1 MASISSARAALDA
14 QTRRGSRAQPVWRRP
29 VRHHAACARVRRDS
43 RLGTCA
49 YAPSSAPAARA
60 SGAGGGGYLAVEG
73 DARLS
78 GLVRVGGAK
87 NAVLALLAG
96 TLACAEPVT
105 LTNVPDLKDVHSMIA
120 VLESVGAKVT
130 RPNESPSDDGPTG
143 AVGGTLRVDCS
154 RITTSA
160 FTIDTVSKL
169 RASFFAAGPML
180 ARTGRVEMPLPG
192 GCAIG
197 ARPVDL
203 HLRGFEAL
211 GARVRVTEE
220 GTVIATTRGVDDD
233 RAENDDAFDWTSD
246 AEKPAPLR
254 GAADGVSLRFPS
266 VGATH
271 SLMTAAAL
279 AEGTTVFR
287 GAAAEP
293 EVADLAAM
301 LNAAGADIRGA
312 GTDTITVRGVGERA
326 SGGAPSRGAAVAAR
340 ARGGPGVFSHD
351 FGDVAALGGCTHRVI
366 PDRIEAGT
374 FLVAAAVT
382 RSRIEVEPVILA
394 HVRSTL
400 DVLERF
406 GCAFETKPATRGATT
421 IDPID
426 PSTGVVEEDRAR
438 EDAASR
444 SEFSRGRGEDDD
456 DDDARE
462 VRLRVIPPASR
473 ADARPVTFATAPFP
487 GVPTDMQPQ
496 LCVLAS
502 AASGVSSARETVFES
517 RVSHLAQLRAMGV
530 DATEEGDAIAI
541 RGGGGGDDDA
551 RSASDG
557 VGGAKESGVRRD
569 DGSFGVDVFGS
580 DLRATAALVLAG
592 LCAKGTTRVFGLEHL
607 DRGYERLDE
616 KLRAL
621 GADVARRDAER

>member
-1 MASISSARAALDA
+1 M
-14 QTRRGSRAQPVWRRP
+14 
-29 VRHHAACARVRRDS
+29 
-43 RLGTCA
+43 
-49 YAPSSAPAARA
+49 
-60 SGAGGGGYLAVEG
+60 EG

-105 LTNVPDLKDVHSMIA
+105 LTNVPDLKDVRSMIA

-130 RPNESPSDDGPTG
+130 RPNESPDDTSAFGSDD
-143 AVGGTLRVDCS
+143 GTLRVDCS

-160 FTIDTVSKL
+160 FAIDTVSKL

-279 AEGTTVFR
+279 AEGTTVVR

-312 GTDTITVRGVGERA
+312 GTDTITVRGVGVR
-326 SGGAPSRGAAVAAR
+326 APSKKRLGAAVGAR
-340 ARGGPGVFSHD
+340 CGPSD
-351 FGDVAALGGCTHRVI
+351 AAALGGCAHAVI

-382 RSRIEVEPVILA
+382 RSRIELEPVILA
-394 HVRSTL
+394 HVRSTVE
-400 DVLERF
+400 VLERF
-406 GCAFETKPATRGATT
+406 GCAFETKPCAARRAKLR
-421 IDPID
+421 DVSDAAD
-426 PSTGVVEEDRAR
+426 PSTDSVVA
-438 EDAASR
+438 
-444 SEFSRGRGEDDD
+444 DDD
-456 DDDARE
+456 ESAVFEALAHSQTDASHRTCDDSNPYDSNLE

-473 ADARPVTFATAPFP
+473 ADARPFAFATAPFP

-502 AASGVSSARETVFES
+502 AACGVSTARETVFES

-530 DATEEGDAIAI
+530 DAVLSAEGDAVAI
-541 RGGGGGDDDA
+541 RGAQRRDA
-551 RSASDG
+551 RAPK
-557 VGGAKESGVRRD
+557 ASGVPRD

-621 GADVARRDAER
+621 GADVARRDAL

>member
-1 MASISSARAALDA
+1 MASMPSARAAPDA
-14 QTRRGSRAQPVWRRP
+14 LARRGARAQPAWRRP
-29 VRHHAACARVRRDS
+29 VRHHAACARVRRDA

-49 YAPSSAPAARA
+49 YASSSAPTARA
-60 SGAGGGGYLAVEG
+60 SGAGGGGHLAVGG

-105 LTNVPDLKDVHSMIA
+105 LTNVPDLRDVRSMIA

-130 RPNESPSDDGPTG
+130 RLNESTGDARTVSDVDGL
-143 AVGGTLRVDCS
+143 GTLRVDCS
-154 RITTSA
+154 RITSSA

-180 ARTGRVEMPLPG
+180 ARTGWVEMPLPG

-211 GARVRVTEE
+211 GARVRITEK
-220 GTVIATTRGVDDD
+220 GTVIATTSAGSIGDDD
-233 RAENDDAFDWTSD
+233 DESFRSERGSRRAR
-246 AEKPAPLR
+246 PLR
-254 GAADGVSLRFPS
+254 GARGGLELRFPS

-279 AEGTTVFR
+279 AEGTTVIR

-293 EVADLAAM
+293 EVADLARM

-312 GTDTITVRGVGERA
+312 GTDTITVRGVGD
-326 SGGAPSRGAAVAAR
+326 GANAGSPRRGDAGAR
-340 ARGGPGVFSHD
+340 
-351 FGDVAALGGCTHRVI
+351 VAALGGCAHRAI

-374 FLVAAAVT
+374 FMVAAAVT
-382 RSRIEVEPVILA
+382 RSQIDLEPVILA
-394 HVRSTL
+394 HVRSTM

-406 GCAFETKPATRGATT
+406 GCAFETRELSQTKNTTRRLDDEGRFLN
-421 IDPID
+421 
-426 PSTGVVEEDRAR
+426 DRHT
-438 EDAASR
+438 SLN
-444 SEFSRGRGEDDD
+444 
-456 DDDARE
+456 E
-462 VRLRVIPPASR
+462 VCLRVIPPTNR
-473 ADARPVTFATAPFP
+473 RDARPFAFATAPFP

-502 AASGVSSARETVFES
+502 AASGASTARETVFES
-517 RVSHLAQLRAMGV
+517 RVAHLEQLRAMGV
-530 DATEEGDAIAI
+530 DAGEEGDAIVI
-541 RGGGGGDDDA
+541 RG
-551 RSASDG
+551 AS
-557 VGGAKESGVRRD
+557 VESLTLND
-569 DGSFGVDVFGS
+569 VDVFGS

-621 GADVARRDAER
+621 GADVDRRY

>member
-1 MASISSARAALDA
+1 M
-14 QTRRGSRAQPVWRRP
+14 
-29 VRHHAACARVRRDS
+29 
-43 RLGTCA
+43 
-49 YAPSSAPAARA
+49 
-60 SGAGGGGYLAVEG
+60 EG

-279 AEGTTVFR
+279 AEGTTVVR

-312 GTDTITVRGVGERA
+312 GTDTITVRGVGVR
-326 SGGAPSRGAAVAAR
+326 APSKKRLGAAVGAR
-340 ARGGPGVFSHD
+340 CGPSD
-351 FGDVAALGGCTHRVI
+351 AAALGGCAHAVI

-382 RSRIEVEPVILA
+382 RSRIELEPVILA
-394 HVRSTL
+394 HVRSTVE
-400 DVLERF
+400 VLERF
-406 GCAFETKPATRGATT
+406 GCAFETKPCAARRAKLR
-421 IDPID
+421 DVSDAAD
-426 PSTGVVEEDRAR
+426 PSTDSVVA
-438 EDAASR
+438 
-444 SEFSRGRGEDDD
+444 DDD
-456 DDDARE
+456 ESAVFEALAHSQTDASHRTCDDSNPYDSNLE

-473 ADARPVTFATAPFP
+473 ADARPFAFATAPFP

-502 AASGVSSARETVFES
+502 AACGVSTARETVFES

-530 DATEEGDAIAI
+530 DAVLSAEGDAVAI
-541 RGGGGGDDDA
+541 RGAQRRDA
-551 RSASDG
+551 RAPK
-557 VGGAKESGVRRD
+557 ASGVPRD

-621 GADVARRDAER
+621 GADVARRDAL

>member
-279 AEGTTVFR
+279 AEGTTVVR

-312 GTDTITVRGVGERA
+312 GTDTITVRGVGVR
-326 SGGAPSRGAAVAAR
+326 APSKKRLGAAVGAR
-340 ARGGPGVFSHD
+340 CGPSD
-351 FGDVAALGGCTHRVI
+351 AAALGGCAHAVI

-382 RSRIEVEPVILA
+382 RSRIELEPVILA
-394 HVRSTL
+394 HVRSTVE
-400 DVLERF
+400 VLERF
-406 GCAFETKPATRGATT
+406 GCAFETKPCAARRAKLR
-421 IDPID
+421 DVSDAAD
-426 PSTGVVEEDRAR
+426 PSTDSVVA
-438 EDAASR
+438 
-444 SEFSRGRGEDDD
+444 DDD
-456 DDDARE
+456 ESAVFEALAHSQTDASHRTCDDSNPYDSNLE

-473 ADARPVTFATAPFP
+473 ADARPFAFATAPFP

-502 AASGVSSARETVFES
+502 AACGVSTARETVFES

-530 DATEEGDAIAI
+530 DAVLSAEGDAVAI
-541 RGGGGGDDDA
+541 RGAQRRDA
-551 RSASDG
+551 RAPK
-557 VGGAKESGVRRD
+557 ASGVPRD

-621 GADVARRDAER
+621 GADVARRDAL

>member
-1 MASISSARAALDA
+1 M
-14 QTRRGSRAQPVWRRP
+14 
-29 VRHHAACARVRRDS
+29 
-43 RLGTCA
+43 
-49 YAPSSAPAARA
+49 
-60 SGAGGGGYLAVEG
+60 EG

-312 GTDTITVRGVGERA
+312 GTDTITVRGVGVR
-326 SGGAPSRGAAVAAR
+326 APSKKRLGAAVGAR
-340 ARGGPGVFSHD
+340 CGPSD
-351 FGDVAALGGCTHRVI
+351 AAALGGCAHAVI

-382 RSRIEVEPVILA
+382 RSRIELEPVILA
-394 HVRSTL
+394 HVRSTVE
-400 DVLERF
+400 VLERF
-406 GCAFETKPATRGATT
+406 GCAFETKPCAARRAKLR
-421 IDPID
+421 DVSDAAD
-426 PSTGVVEEDRAR
+426 PSTDSVVA
-438 EDAASR
+438 
-444 SEFSRGRGEDDD
+444 DDD
-456 DDDARE
+456 ESAVFEALAHSQTDASHRTCDDSNPYDSNLE

-473 ADARPVTFATAPFP
+473 ADARPFAFATAPFP

-502 AASGVSSARETVFES
+502 AACGVSTARETVFES

-530 DATEEGDAIAI
+530 DAVLSAEGDAVAI
-541 RGGGGGDDDA
+541 RGAQRRDA
-551 RSASDG
+551 RAPK
-557 VGGAKESGVRRD
+557 ASGVPRD

-621 GADVARRDAER
+621 GADVARRDAL

>member
-1 MASISSARAALDA
+1 MASMASARAAPDA
-14 QTRRGSRAQPVWRRP
+14 LARRGPRAQPAWRRP
-29 VRHHAACARVRRDS
+29 VRHNAVCARVRRDA

-49 YAPSSAPAARA
+49 YATSSAPAARA

-96 TLACAEPVT
+96 TLACSEPVT
-105 LTNVPDLKDVHSMIA
+105 LTNVPDLRDVRSMIA

-130 RPNESPSDDGPTG
+130 RPNDSPDDRAGG
-143 AVGGTLRVDCS
+143 VDGTLRVDCS

-180 ARTGRVEMPLPG
+180 GRTGRVEMPLPG

-220 GTVIATTRGVDDD
+220 GTVIATTAAGDDD
-233 RAENDDAFDWTSD
+233 DADGACRST
-246 AEKPAPLR
+246 APLR
-254 GAADGVSLRFPS
+254 GKADLSLRFPS

-279 AEGTTVFR
+279 AEGTTVIR

-312 GTDTITVRGVGERA
+312 GTDTITVQGVGDA
-326 SGGAPSRGAAVAAR
+326 KAAAR
-340 ARGGPGVFSHD
+340 MAEIGEKKKKKKGVL
-351 FGDVAALGGCTHRVI
+351 DVASVASLGGCAHRAI

-382 RSRIEVEPVILA
+382 RSSIDVEPVILD
-394 HVRSTL
+394 HVRSTM
-400 DVLERF
+400 DVLEAF
-406 GCAFETKPATRGATT
+406 GCAFETSAVKKTETEHEHET
-421 IDPID
+421 
-426 PSTGVVEEDRAR
+426 S
-438 EDAASR
+438 
-444 SEFSRGRGEDDD
+444 
-456 DDDARE
+456 RE
-462 VRLRVIPPASR
+462 VRLRVFPPASR
-473 ADARPVTFATAPFP
+473 EEARPVTFATAPFP

-502 AASGVSSARETVFES
+502 AASGVSLCRETVFES
-517 RVSHLAQLRAMGV
+517 RVAHVEQLRAMGV
-530 DATEEGDAIAI
+530 DAVAEGETVMV
-541 RGGGGGDDDA
+541 RGGEYSNSKNET
-551 RSASDG
+551 R
-557 VGGAKESGVRRD
+557 
-569 DGSFGVDVFGS
+569 DVFGS

-621 GADVARRDAER
+621 GADVARREELL

>member
-1 MASISSARAALDA
+1 MASMPSARAAPDA
-14 QTRRGSRAQPVWRRP
+14 LARRGARAQPAWRRP
-29 VRHHAACARVRRDS
+29 VRHHAACARVRRDA

-49 YAPSSAPAARA
+49 YASSSAPTARA
-60 SGAGGGGYLAVEG
+60 SGAGGGGHLAVGG

-105 LTNVPDLKDVHSMIA
+105 LTNVPDLRDVRSMIA

-130 RPNESPSDDGPTG
+130 RLNESTGDARTVSDVDGL
-143 AVGGTLRVDCS
+143 GTLRVDCS
-154 RITTSA
+154 RITSSA

-180 ARTGRVEMPLPG
+180 ARTGWVEMPLPG

-211 GARVRVTEE
+211 GARVRITEK
-220 GTVIATTRGVDDD
+220 GTVIATTSGGSIGDDD
-233 RAENDDAFDWTSD
+233 DDSSFPVSLSERGSSRAR
-246 AEKPAPLR
+246 PLR
-254 GAADGVSLRFPS
+254 GARGGLELRFPS

-279 AEGTTVFR
+279 AEGTTVIR

-293 EVADLAAM
+293 EVADLARM

-312 GTDTITVRGVGERA
+312 GTDTITVRGVGD
-326 SGGAPSRGAAVAAR
+326 GANAGSPRRGDAGAR
-340 ARGGPGVFSHD
+340 
-351 FGDVAALGGCTHRVI
+351 VAALGGCAHRAI

-374 FLVAAAVT
+374 FMVAAAVT
-382 RSRIEVEPVILA
+382 RSQIDLEPVILA
-394 HVRSTL
+394 HVRSTM

-406 GCAFETKPATRGATT
+406 GCAFETRELETKNTTRFLN
-421 IDPID
+421 DD
-426 PSTGVVEEDRAR
+426 E
-438 EDAASR
+438 
-444 SEFSRGRGEDDD
+444 GRFLN
-456 DDDARE
+456 E
-462 VRLRVIPPASR
+462 VCLRVIPPTNR
-473 ADARPVTFATAPFP
+473 RDARPFAFATAPFP

-502 AASGVSSARETVFES
+502 AASGASTARETVFES
-517 RVSHLAQLRAMGV
+517 RVAHLEQLRAMGV
-530 DATEEGDAIAI
+530 DAGEEGDAIVI
-541 RGGGGGDDDA
+541 RG
-551 RSASDG
+551 AS
-557 VGGAKESGVRRD
+557 VESLTLND
-569 DGSFGVDVFGS
+569 VDVFGS

-621 GADVARRDAER
+621 GADVDRRY

>member
-1 MASISSARAALDA
+1 MASMPSARAAPDA
-14 QTRRGSRAQPVWRRP
+14 LARRGARAQPAWRRP
-29 VRHHAACARVRRDS
+29 VRHHAACARVRRDA

-49 YAPSSAPAARA
+49 YASSSAPTARA
-60 SGAGGGGYLAVEG
+60 SGAGGGGHLAVGG

-105 LTNVPDLKDVHSMIA
+105 LTNVPDLRDVRSMIA

-130 RPNESPSDDGPTG
+130 RLNESTGDAPTVSDVDGL
-143 AVGGTLRVDCS
+143 GTLRVDCS
-154 RITTSA
+154 RITSSA

-180 ARTGRVEMPLPG
+180 ARTGWVEMPLPG

-211 GARVRVTEE
+211 GARVRITEK
-220 GTVIATTRGVDDD
+220 GTVIATTSAGSIGDDD
-233 RAENDDAFDWTSD
+233 DESFRSERGSRRAR
-246 AEKPAPLR
+246 PLR
-254 GAADGVSLRFPS
+254 GARGGLELRFPS

-279 AEGTTVFR
+279 AEGTTVIR

-293 EVADLAAM
+293 EVADLARM

-312 GTDTITVRGVGERA
+312 GTDTITVRGVGD
-326 SGGAPSRGAAVAAR
+326 GANAGSPRRGDAGAR
-340 ARGGPGVFSHD
+340 
-351 FGDVAALGGCTHRVI
+351 VAALGGCAHRAI

-374 FLVAAAVT
+374 FMVAAAVT
-382 RSRIEVEPVILA
+382 RSQIDLEPVILA
-394 HVRSTL
+394 HVRSTM

-406 GCAFETKPATRGATT
+406 GCAFETRELSQTKNTTRRLDDEGRFLN
-421 IDPID
+421 
-426 PSTGVVEEDRAR
+426 DRHT
-438 EDAASR
+438 SLN
-444 SEFSRGRGEDDD
+444 
-456 DDDARE
+456 E
-462 VRLRVIPPASR
+462 VCLRVIPPTNR
-473 ADARPVTFATAPFP
+473 RDARPFAFATAPFP

-502 AASGVSSARETVFES
+502 AASGASTARETVFES
-517 RVSHLAQLRAMGV
+517 RVAHLEQLRAMGV
-530 DATEEGDAIAI
+530 DAGEEGDAIVI
-541 RGGGGGDDDA
+541 RG
-551 RSASDG
+551 AS
-557 VGGAKESGVRRD
+557 VESLTLND
-569 DGSFGVDVFGS
+569 VDVFGS

-621 GADVARRDAER
+621 GADVDRRY

>member
-1 MASISSARAALDA
+1 MASMASARAAPDA
-14 QTRRGSRAQPVWRRP
+14 LARRGPRAQPAWRRP
-29 VRHHAACARVRRDS
+29 VRHNAVCARVRRDA

-49 YAPSSAPAARA
+49 YATSSAPAARA

-96 TLACAEPVT
+96 TLACSEPVT
-105 LTNVPDLKDVHSMIA
+105 LTNVPDLRDVRSMIA

-130 RPNESPSDDGPTG
+130 QPDDSPDDRAGG
-143 AVGGTLRVDCS
+143 VDGTLRVDCS

-220 GTVIATTRGVDDD
+220 GTVIATTAAGDDD
-233 RAENDDAFDWTSD
+233 DADGACRST
-246 AEKPAPLR
+246 APLR
-254 GAADGVSLRFPS
+254 GKADLSLRFPS

-279 AEGTTVFR
+279 AEGTTVIR

-312 GTDTITVRGVGERA
+312 GTDTITVRGVGDA
-326 SGGAPSRGAAVAAR
+326 KAAAR
-340 ARGGPGVFSHD
+340 MAEIREKKKEKGVL
-351 FGDVAALGGCTHRVI
+351 DVASVVASLGGCAHRAI

-382 RSRIEVEPVILA
+382 RSSIDVEPVILD
-394 HVRSTL
+394 HVRSTM
-400 DVLERF
+400 DVLEAF
-406 GCAFETKPATRGATT
+406 GCAFETSAVKKTETEHEHET
-421 IDPID
+421 
-426 PSTGVVEEDRAR
+426 S
-438 EDAASR
+438 
-444 SEFSRGRGEDDD
+444 
-456 DDDARE
+456 RE
-462 VRLRVIPPASR
+462 VRLRVFPPASR
-473 ADARPVTFATAPFP
+473 EEARPVTFATAPFP

-502 AASGVSSARETVFES
+502 AARGVSLCRETVFES
-517 RVSHLAQLRAMGV
+517 RVAHVEQLRAMGV
-530 DATEEGDAIAI
+530 DAVAEGETVMV
-541 RGGGGGDDDA
+541 RGGEYSNSKNET
-551 RSASDG
+551 R
-557 VGGAKESGVRRD
+557 
-569 DGSFGVDVFGS
+569 DVFGS

-621 GADVARRDAER
+621 GADVARREELV

>member
-1 MASISSARAALDA
+1 M
-14 QTRRGSRAQPVWRRP
+14 
-29 VRHHAACARVRRDS
+29 
-43 RLGTCA
+43 
-49 YAPSSAPAARA
+49 
-60 SGAGGGGYLAVEG
+60 EG

-105 LTNVPDLKDVHSMIA
+105 LTNVPDLRDVRSMIA

-130 RPNESPSDDGPTG
+130 RPNESTGDAPTVSDVDGL
-143 AVGGTLRVDCS
+143 GTLRVDCS
-154 RITTSA
+154 RITSSA

-180 ARTGRVEMPLPG
+180 ARTGWVEMPLPG

-211 GARVRVTEE
+211 GASVRVTEE

-312 GTDTITVRGVGERA
+312 GTDTITVRGVGVR
-326 SGGAPSRGAAVAAR
+326 APSKKRLGAAVGAR
-340 ARGGPGVFSHD
+340 CGPSD
-351 FGDVAALGGCTHRVI
+351 AAALGGCAHAVI

-382 RSRIEVEPVILA
+382 RSRIELEPVILA
-394 HVRSTL
+394 HVRSTVE
-400 DVLERF
+400 VLERF
-406 GCAFETKPATRGATT
+406 GCAFETKPCAARRAKLR
-421 IDPID
+421 DVSDAAD
-426 PSTGVVEEDRAR
+426 PSTDSVVA
-438 EDAASR
+438 
-444 SEFSRGRGEDDD
+444 DDD
-456 DDDARE
+456 ESAVFEALAHSQTDASHRTCDDSNPYDSNLE

-473 ADARPVTFATAPFP
+473 ADARPFAFATAPFP

-502 AASGVSSARETVFES
+502 AACGVSTARETVFES

-530 DATEEGDAIAI
+530 DAVLSAEGDAVAI
-541 RGGGGGDDDA
+541 RGAQRRDA
-551 RSASDG
+551 RAPK
-557 VGGAKESGVRRD
+557 ASGVPRD

-621 GADVARRDAER
+621 GADVARRDAL

>member
-1 MASISSARAALDA
+1 M
-14 QTRRGSRAQPVWRRP
+14 
-29 VRHHAACARVRRDS
+29 
-43 RLGTCA
+43 
-49 YAPSSAPAARA
+49 
-60 SGAGGGGYLAVEG
+60 EG

-211 GARVRVTEE
+211 GASVRVTEE

-279 AEGTTVFR
+279 AEGTTVVR

-293 EVADLAAM
+293 EEADLAAM

-312 GTDTITVRGVGERA
+312 GTDTITVRGVGVR
-326 SGGAPSRGAAVAAR
+326 APSKKRLGAAVGAR
-340 ARGGPGVFSHD
+340 CGPSD
-351 FGDVAALGGCTHRVI
+351 AAALGGCAHAVI

-382 RSRIEVEPVILA
+382 RSRIELEPVILA
-394 HVRSTL
+394 HVRSTVE
-400 DVLERF
+400 VLERF
-406 GCAFETKPATRGATT
+406 GCAFETKPCAARRAKLR
-421 IDPID
+421 DVSDAAD
-426 PSTGVVEEDRAR
+426 PSTDSVVA
-438 EDAASR
+438 
-444 SEFSRGRGEDDD
+444 DDD
-456 DDDARE
+456 ESAVFEALAHSQTDASHRTCDDSNPYDSNLE

-473 ADARPVTFATAPFP
+473 ADARPFAFATAPFP

-502 AASGVSSARETVFES
+502 AACGVSTARETVFES

-530 DATEEGDAIAI
+530 DAVLSAEGDAVAI
-541 RGGGGGDDDA
+541 RGAQRRDA
-551 RSASDG
+551 RAPK
-557 VGGAKESGVRRD
+557 ASGVPRD

-592 LCAKGTTRVFGLEHL
+592 LCVKGTTRVFGLEHL

-621 GADVARRDAER
+621 GADVARRDAL

>member
-279 AEGTTVFR
+279 AEGTTVVR

-312 GTDTITVRGVGERA
+312 GTDTITVRGVGVR
-326 SGGAPSRGAAVAAR
+326 APSKKRLGAAVGAR
-340 ARGGPGVFSHD
+340 CGPSD
-351 FGDVAALGGCTHRVI
+351 AAALGGCAHAVI

-382 RSRIEVEPVILA
+382 RSRIELEPVILA
-394 HVRSTL
+394 HVRSTVE
-400 DVLERF
+400 VLERF
-406 GCAFETKPATRGATT
+406 GCAFETKPCAARRAKLR
-421 IDPID
+421 DVSDAAD
-426 PSTGVVEEDRAR
+426 PSTDSVVA
-438 EDAASR
+438 
-444 SEFSRGRGEDDD
+444 DDD
-456 DDDARE
+456 ESAVFEALAHSQTDASHRTCDDSNPYDSNLE

-473 ADARPVTFATAPFP
+473 ADARPFAFATAPFP

-502 AASGVSSARETVFES
+502 AACGVSTARETVFES

-530 DATEEGDAIAI
+530 DAVLSAEGDAVAI
-541 RGGGGGDDDA
+541 RGAQRRDA
-551 RSASDG
+551 RAPK
-557 VGGAKESGVRRD
+557 ASGVPRD

-592 LCAKGTTRVFGLEHL
+592 LCVKGTTRVFGLEHL

-621 GADVARRDAER
+621 GADVARRDAL

>member
-1 MASISSARAALDA
+1 M
-14 QTRRGSRAQPVWRRP
+14 
-29 VRHHAACARVRRDS
+29 
-43 RLGTCA
+43 
-49 YAPSSAPAARA
+49 
-60 SGAGGGGYLAVEG
+60 EG

-279 AEGTTVFR
+279 AEGTTVVR

-312 GTDTITVRGVGERA
+312 GTDTITVRGVGVR
-326 SGGAPSRGAAVAAR
+326 APSKKRLGAAVGAR
-340 ARGGPGVFSHD
+340 CGPSD
-351 FGDVAALGGCTHRVI
+351 AAALGGCAHAVI

-382 RSRIEVEPVILA
+382 RSRIELEPVILA
-394 HVRSTL
+394 HVRSTVE
-400 DVLERF
+400 VLERF
-406 GCAFETKPATRGATT
+406 GCAFETKPCAARRAKLR
-421 IDPID
+421 DVSDAAD
-426 PSTGVVEEDRAR
+426 PSTDSVVA
-438 EDAASR
+438 
-444 SEFSRGRGEDDD
+444 DDD
-456 DDDARE
+456 ESAVFEALAHSQTDASHRTCDDSNPYDSNLE

-473 ADARPVTFATAPFP
+473 ADARPFAFATAPFP

-502 AASGVSSARETVFES
+502 AACGVSTARETVFES

-530 DATEEGDAIAI
+530 DAVLSAEGDAVAI
-541 RGGGGGDDDA
+541 RGAQRRDA
-551 RSASDG
+551 RAPK
-557 VGGAKESGVRRD
+557 ASGVPRD

-592 LCAKGTTRVFGLEHL
+592 LCVKGTTRVFGLEHL

-621 GADVARRDAER
+621 GADVARRDAL

>member
-1 MASISSARAALDA
+1 M
-14 QTRRGSRAQPVWRRP
+14 
-29 VRHHAACARVRRDS
+29 
-43 RLGTCA
+43 
-49 YAPSSAPAARA
+49 
-60 SGAGGGGYLAVEG
+60 EG

-211 GARVRVTEE
+211 GASVRVTEE

-279 AEGTTVFR
+279 AEGTTVVR

-312 GTDTITVRGVGERA
+312 GTDTITVRGVGVR
-326 SGGAPSRGAAVAAR
+326 APSKKRLGAAVGAR
-340 ARGGPGVFSHD
+340 CGPSD
-351 FGDVAALGGCTHRVI
+351 AAALGGCAHAVI

-382 RSRIEVEPVILA
+382 RSRIELEPVILA
-394 HVRSTL
+394 HVRSTVE
-400 DVLERF
+400 VLERF
-406 GCAFETKPATRGATT
+406 GCAFETKPCAARRAKLR
-421 IDPID
+421 DVSDAAD
-426 PSTGVVEEDRAR
+426 PSTDSVVA
-438 EDAASR
+438 
-444 SEFSRGRGEDDD
+444 DDD
-456 DDDARE
+456 ESAVFEALAHSQTDASHRTCDDSNPYDSNLE

-473 ADARPVTFATAPFP
+473 ADARPFAFATAPFP

-502 AASGVSSARETVFES
+502 AACGVSTARETVFES

-530 DATEEGDAIAI
+530 DAVLSAEGDAVAI
-541 RGGGGGDDDA
+541 RGAQRRDA
-551 RSASDG
+551 RAPK
-557 VGGAKESGVRRD
+557 ASGVPRD

-621 GADVARRDAER
+621 GADVARRDAL

>member
-1 MASISSARAALDA
+1 MASMASARAAPDA
-14 QTRRGSRAQPVWRRP
+14 LARRGPRAQPAWRRP
-29 VRHHAACARVRRDS
+29 VRHHAVCARVRRDA

-49 YAPSSAPAARA
+49 YASSSAPAARA

-96 TLACAEPVT
+96 TLACSEPVT
-105 LTNVPDLKDVHSMIA
+105 LTNVPDLRDVRSMIA

-130 RPNESPSDDGPTG
+130 RPNDSPDDRAGG
-143 AVGGTLRVDCS
+143 VHGTLRVDCS

-220 GTVIATTRGVDDD
+220 GTVIATTAAGDDD
-233 RAENDDAFDWTSD
+233 DADGACRST
-246 AEKPAPLR
+246 APLR
-254 GAADGVSLRFPS
+254 GRADMSLRFPS

-279 AEGTTVFR
+279 AEGTTVIR

-312 GTDTITVRGVGERA
+312 GTDTITVRGVGDA
-326 SGGAPSRGAAVAAR
+326 KAAAR
-340 ARGGPGVFSHD
+340 MANDSKKKGVL
-351 FGDVAALGGCTHRVI
+351 DVASVASLGGCAHRAI

-382 RSRIEVEPVILA
+382 RSSIELEPVILN
-394 HVRSTL
+394 HVRSTM
-400 DVLERF
+400 DVLEAF
-406 GCAFETKPATRGATT
+406 GCAFETSAVSEK
-421 IDPID
+421 
-426 PSTGVVEEDRAR
+426 
-438 EDAASR
+438 SR
-444 SEFSRGRGEDDD
+444 PENENETS
-456 DDDARE
+456 RE
-462 VRLRVIPPASR
+462 VRLRVIPPTSR
-473 ADARPVTFATAPFP
+473 TDARPVTFATAPFP

-502 AASGVSSARETVFES
+502 AASGVSFCRETVFES
-517 RVSHLAQLRAMGV
+517 RVAHVEQLRLMGV
-530 DATEEGDAIAI
+530 DAVAEGET
-541 RGGGGGDDDA
+541 
-551 RSASDG
+551 
-557 VGGAKESGVRRD
+557 VTVFGGATTGESEVSDEQNAYAYETR
-569 DGSFGVDVFGS
+569 DVFGS

-621 GADVARRDAER
+621 GADVARREE

>member
-1 MASISSARAALDA
+1 MASMPSARAAPDA
-14 QTRRGSRAQPVWRRP
+14 LARRGARAQPAWRRP
-29 VRHHAACARVRRDS
+29 VRHHAACARVRRDA

-49 YAPSSAPAARA
+49 YASSSAPTARA
-60 SGAGGGGYLAVEG
+60 SGAGGGGHLAVGG

-105 LTNVPDLKDVHSMIA
+105 LTNVPDLRDVRSMIA

-130 RPNESPSDDGPTG
+130 RLNESTGDAPTVSDVDGL
-143 AVGGTLRVDCS
+143 GTLRVDCS
-154 RITTSA
+154 RITSSA

-180 ARTGRVEMPLPG
+180 ARTGWVEMPLPG

-211 GARVRVTEE
+211 GARVRITEK
-220 GTVIATTRGVDDD
+220 GTVIATTSGGSIGDDD
-233 RAENDDAFDWTSD
+233 DDDDSSFPESLSKRGSSRAR
-246 AEKPAPLR
+246 PLR
-254 GAADGVSLRFPS
+254 GARGGLELRFPS

-279 AEGTTVFR
+279 AEGTTVIR

-293 EVADLAAM
+293 EVADLARM

-312 GTDTITVRGVGERA
+312 GTDTITVRGVGD
-326 SGGAPSRGAAVAAR
+326 GANAGSPRRGDAGAR
-340 ARGGPGVFSHD
+340 
-351 FGDVAALGGCTHRVI
+351 VAALGGCAHRAI

-374 FLVAAAVT
+374 FMVAAAVT
-382 RSRIEVEPVILA
+382 RSQIDLEPVILA
-394 HVRSTL
+394 HVRSTM

-406 GCAFETKPATRGATT
+406 GCAFETRELETKNTT
-421 IDPID
+421 
-426 PSTGVVEEDRAR
+426 R
-438 EDAASR
+438 EDD
-444 SEFSRGRGEDDD
+444 EGRFLN
-456 DDDARE
+456 E
-462 VRLRVIPPASR
+462 VCLRVIPPKNR
-473 ADARPVTFATAPFP
+473 RDARPFAFATAPFP

-502 AASGVSSARETVFES
+502 AASGASTARETVFES
-517 RVSHLAQLRAMGV
+517 RVAHLEQLRAMGV
-530 DATEEGDAIAI
+530 DAGEEGDAIVI
-541 RGGGGGDDDA
+541 RG
-551 RSASDG
+551 AS
-557 VGGAKESGVRRD
+557 VESLTLND
-569 DGSFGVDVFGS
+569 VDVFGS

-621 GADVARRDAER
+621 GADVERREKM

>member
-1 MASISSARAALDA
+1 MASMSSARTAPDALI
-14 QTRRGSRAQPVWRRP
+14 RRGSRAQPAWRRP
-29 VRHHAACARVRRDS
+29 ARHHAACARVRRDA

-49 YAPSSAPAARA
+49 QASSSAPAARA

-105 LTNVPDLKDVHSMIA
+105 LTNVPDLKDVRSMIA

-130 RPNESPSDDGPTG
+130 RPNESPDDTSAFGSDD
-143 AVGGTLRVDCS
+143 GTLRVDCS

-160 FTIDTVSKL
+160 FAIDTVSKL

-211 GARVRVTEE
+211 GASVRVTEE
-220 GTVIATTRGVDDD
+220 GTVIAATRDD
-233 RAENDDAFDWTSD
+233 RADDDDAFEGIPD
-246 AEKPAPLR
+246 ATKPAPLR
-254 GAADGVSLRFPS
+254 GAADGVELRFPS

-382 RSRIEVEPVILA
+382 RSRVEVEPVILA

>member
-1 MASISSARAALDA
+1 MASMASARAAPDA
-14 QTRRGSRAQPVWRRP
+14 LARRGARAQPAWRRP
-29 VRHHAACARVRRDS
+29 VRHHAACARVRRDA

-49 YAPSSAPAARA
+49 YASSSAPTARA
-60 SGAGGGGYLAVEG
+60 SGAGGGGHLAVGG

-78 GLVRVGGAK
+78 GLVRIGGAK

-105 LTNVPDLKDVHSMIA
+105 LTNVPDLRDVRSMIA

-130 RPNESPSDDGPTG
+130 RPNESPDDTSAFGSDD
-143 AVGGTLRVDCS
+143 GTLRVDCS

-160 FTIDTVSKL
+160 FAIDTVSKL

-211 GARVRVTEE
+211 GARVRVTER
-220 GTVIATTRGVDDD
+220 GTVIATTSGGSIGDDD
-233 RAENDDAFDWTSD
+233 DDSSFPGSLSERGSSRAR
-246 AEKPAPLR
+246 PLR
-254 GAADGVSLRFPS
+254 GARGGLELHFPS

-279 AEGTTVFR
+279 AEGTTVIR

-312 GTDTITVRGVGERA
+312 GTDTITVRGVGDGA
-326 SGGAPSRGAAVAAR
+326 SAGSRRRGDAGAR
-340 ARGGPGVFSHD
+340 
-351 FGDVAALGGCTHRVI
+351 VAALGGCAHRAI

-382 RSRIEVEPVILA
+382 RSQIELEPVILA
-394 HVRSTL
+394 HVRSTM

-406 GCAFETKPATRGATT
+406 GCAFETHPTSEKTNDETRLNET
-421 IDPID
+421 
-426 PSTGVVEEDRAR
+426 
-438 EDAASR
+438 
-444 SEFSRGRGEDDD
+444 
-456 DDDARE
+456 
-462 VRLRVIPPASR
+462 RLRVIPPTNR
-473 ADARPVTFATAPFP
+473 RDARPFTFATAPFP

-502 AASGVSSARETVFES
+502 AASGASTARETVFES
-517 RVSHLAQLRAMGV
+517 RVAHLEQLRAMGV
-530 DATEEGDAIAI
+530 DAGEEGDAIVI
-541 RGGGGGDDDA
+541 RG
-551 RSASDG
+551 ASS
-557 VGGAKESGVRRD
+557 VTSTSTSEKN
-569 DGSFGVDVFGS
+569 VDVYGS

-592 LCAKGTTRVFGLEHL
+592 LCAKGTTRVFGIEHL

-621 GADVARRDAER
+621 GANVDRREKLCE

>member
-1 MASISSARAALDA
+1 M
-14 QTRRGSRAQPVWRRP
+14 
-29 VRHHAACARVRRDS
+29 
-43 RLGTCA
+43 
-49 YAPSSAPAARA
+49 
-60 SGAGGGGYLAVEG
+60 EG

-279 AEGTTVFR
+279 AEGTTVVR

-312 GTDTITVRGVGERA
+312 GTDTITVRGVGVR
-326 SGGAPSRGAAVAAR
+326 APSKKRLGAAVGAR
-340 ARGGPGVFSHD
+340 CGPSD
-351 FGDVAALGGCTHRVI
+351 AAALGGCAHAVI

-382 RSRIEVEPVILA
+382 RSRIELEPVILA
-394 HVRSTL
+394 HVRSTVE
-400 DVLERF
+400 VLERF
-406 GCAFETKPATRGATT
+406 GCAFETKPCAARRAKLR
-421 IDPID
+421 DVSDAAD
-426 PSTGVVEEDRAR
+426 PSTDSVVA
-438 EDAASR
+438 
-444 SEFSRGRGEDDD
+444 DDD
-456 DDDARE
+456 ESAVFEALAHSQTDASHRTCDDSNPYDSNLE

-473 ADARPVTFATAPFP
+473 ADARPFAFATAPFP

-502 AASGVSSARETVFES
+502 AACGVSTARETVFES

-530 DATEEGDAIAI
+530 DAVLSAEGDAVAI
-541 RGGGGGDDDA
+541 RGAQRRDA
-551 RSASDG
+551 RAPK
-557 VGGAKESGVRRD
+557 ASGVPRD

-592 LCAKGTTRVFGLEHL
+592 LCVKGTTRVFGLEHL

-621 GADVARRDAER
+621 GADVDRREKL

>member
-1 MASISSARAALDA
+1 M
-14 QTRRGSRAQPVWRRP
+14 
-29 VRHHAACARVRRDS
+29 
-43 RLGTCA
+43 
-49 YAPSSAPAARA
+49 
-60 SGAGGGGYLAVEG
+60 EG

-279 AEGTTVFR
+279 AEGTTVIR

-293 EVADLAAM
+293 EVADLACM

-312 GTDTITVRGVGERA
+312 GTDTITVRGVGVR
-326 SGGAPSRGAAVAAR
+326 APSKKRLGAAVGAR
-340 ARGGPGVFSHD
+340 CGPSD
-351 FGDVAALGGCTHRVI
+351 AAALGGCAHAVI

-382 RSRIEVEPVILA
+382 RSRIELEPVILA
-394 HVRSTL
+394 HVRSTVE
-400 DVLERF
+400 VLERF
-406 GCAFETKPATRGATT
+406 GCAFETKPCAARRAKLR
-421 IDPID
+421 DVSDAAD
-426 PSTGVVEEDRAR
+426 PSTDSVVA
-438 EDAASR
+438 
-444 SEFSRGRGEDDD
+444 DDD
-456 DDDARE
+456 ESAVFEALAHSQTDASHRTCDDSNPYDSNLE

-473 ADARPVTFATAPFP
+473 ADARPFAFATAPFP

-502 AASGVSSARETVFES
+502 AACGVSTARETVFES

-530 DATEEGDAIAI
+530 DAVLSAEGDAVAI
-541 RGGGGGDDDA
+541 RGAQRRDA
-551 RSASDG
+551 RAPK
-557 VGGAKESGVRRD
+557 ASGVPRD

-592 LCAKGTTRVFGLEHL
+592 LCVKGTTRVFGLEHL

-621 GADVARRDAER
+621 GADVARRDAL

>member
-1 MASISSARAALDA
+1 MASMPSARAAPDA
-14 QTRRGSRAQPVWRRP
+14 LARRGARAQPAWRRP
-29 VRHHAACARVRRDS
+29 VRHHAACARVRRDA

-49 YAPSSAPAARA
+49 YASSSAPTARA
-60 SGAGGGGYLAVEG
+60 SGAGGGGHLAVGG

-105 LTNVPDLKDVHSMIA
+105 LTNVPDLRDVRSMIA

-130 RPNESPSDDGPTG
+130 RLNESTGDAPTVSDVDGL
-143 AVGGTLRVDCS
+143 GTLRVDCS
-154 RITTSA
+154 RITSSA

-180 ARTGRVEMPLPG
+180 ARTGWVEMPLPG

-211 GARVRVTEE
+211 GARVRVTEK
-220 GTVIATTRGVDDD
+220 GTVIATTSGGSIGDDD
-233 RAENDDAFDWTSD
+233 DDSSFPGSLSERGSSRAR
-246 AEKPAPLR
+246 PLR
-254 GAADGVSLRFPS
+254 GARGGLELRFPS

-279 AEGTTVFR
+279 AEGTTVIR

-293 EVADLAAM
+293 EVADLACM

-312 GTDTITVRGVGERA
+312 GTDTITVRGVGD
-326 SGGAPSRGAAVAAR
+326 GANAGSPRRGDAGAR
-340 ARGGPGVFSHD
+340 
-351 FGDVAALGGCTHRVI
+351 VAALGGCAHRAI

-374 FLVAAAVT
+374 FMVAAAVT
-382 RSRIEVEPVILA
+382 RSQIDLEPVILA
-394 HVRSTL
+394 HVRSTM

-406 GCAFETKPATRGATT
+406 GCAFETRELETKNTT
-421 IDPID
+421 
-426 PSTGVVEEDRAR
+426 R
-438 EDAASR
+438 EDD
-444 SEFSRGRGEDDD
+444 EGRFLDDGSVLN
-456 DDDARE
+456 E
-462 VRLRVIPPASR
+462 VCLRVIPPTNR
-473 ADARPVTFATAPFP
+473 RDARPFAFATAPFP

-502 AASGVSSARETVFES
+502 AASGASTARETVFES
-517 RVSHLAQLRAMGV
+517 RVAHLEQLRAMGV
-530 DATEEGDAIAI
+530 DAGEEGDAIVI
-541 RGGGGGDDDA
+541 RG
-551 RSASDG
+551 AS
-557 VGGAKESGVRRD
+557 VESTLSRD
-569 DGSFGVDVFGS
+569 DVDVDVFGS

-621 GADVARRDAER
+621 GADVDRREKL

>member
-1 MASISSARAALDA
+1 MASMPSARAAPDA
-14 QTRRGSRAQPVWRRP
+14 LARRGARAQPAWRRP
-29 VRHHAACARVRRDS
+29 VRHHAACARVRRDA

-49 YAPSSAPAARA
+49 YASSSAPTARA
-60 SGAGGGGYLAVEG
+60 SGAGGGGHLAVGG

-78 GLVRVGGAK
+78 GLVRIGGAK

-105 LTNVPDLKDVHSMIA
+105 LTNVPDLRDVRSMIA

-130 RPNESPSDDGPTG
+130 RPNESTGDAPTVSDVDGL
-143 AVGGTLRVDCS
+143 GTLRVDCS
-154 RITTSA
+154 RITSSA

-180 ARTGRVEMPLPG
+180 ARTGWVEMPLPG

-211 GARVRVTEE
+211 GARVRVTER
-220 GTVIATTRGVDDD
+220 GTVIATTSGGSIGDDD
-233 RAENDDAFDWTSD
+233 DDSSFPGSLSERGSSRAR
-246 AEKPAPLR
+246 PLR
-254 GAADGVSLRFPS
+254 GARGGLELHFPS

-279 AEGTTVFR
+279 AEGTTVIR

-312 GTDTITVRGVGERA
+312 GTDTITVRGVGDGA
-326 SGGAPSRGAAVAAR
+326 SAGSRRRGDAGA
-340 ARGGPGVFSHD
+340 H
-351 FGDVAALGGCTHRVI
+351 VAALGGCAHRAI

-374 FLVAAAVT
+374 FMVAAAVT
-382 RSRIEVEPVILA
+382 RSQIELEPVILA
-394 HVRSTL
+394 HVRSTM

-406 GCAFETKPATRGATT
+406 GCAFETRELEKTNDETRLNET
-421 IDPID
+421 
-426 PSTGVVEEDRAR
+426 
-438 EDAASR
+438 
-444 SEFSRGRGEDDD
+444 
-456 DDDARE
+456 
-462 VRLRVIPPASR
+462 RLRVIPPTNR
-473 ADARPVTFATAPFP
+473 RDARPFTFATAPFP

-502 AASGVSSARETVFES
+502 AASGASTARETVFES
-517 RVSHLAQLRAMGV
+517 RVAHLEQLRAMGV
-530 DATEEGDAIAI
+530 DAGEEGDTIVI
-541 RGGGGGDDDA
+541 RG
-551 RSASDG
+551 ASSVTSTLNQKNLDE
-557 VGGAKESGVRRD
+557 KN
-569 DGSFGVDVFGS
+569 VDVYGS

-592 LCAKGTTRVFGLEHL
+592 LCAKGTTRVFGIEHL

-621 GADVARRDAER
+621 GADVDRREKLCE

>member
-1 MASISSARAALDA
+1 M
-14 QTRRGSRAQPVWRRP
+14 
-29 VRHHAACARVRRDS
+29 
-43 RLGTCA
+43 
-49 YAPSSAPAARA
+49 
-60 SGAGGGGYLAVEG
+60 EG

-105 LTNVPDLKDVHSMIA
+105 LTNVPDLKDVRSMIA

-130 RPNESPSDDGPTG
+130 RPNESPDDTSAFGSDD
-143 AVGGTLRVDCS
+143 GTLRVDCS

-160 FTIDTVSKL
+160 FAIDTVSKL

-180 ARTGRVEMPLPG
+180 ARTGWVEMPLPG

-279 AEGTTVFR
+279 AEGTTVVR

-312 GTDTITVRGVGERA
+312 GTDTITVRGVGVR
-326 SGGAPSRGAAVAAR
+326 APSKKRLGAAVGAR
-340 ARGGPGVFSHD
+340 CGPSD
-351 FGDVAALGGCTHRVI
+351 AAALGGCAHAVI

-382 RSRIEVEPVILA
+382 RSRIELEPVILA
-394 HVRSTL
+394 HVRSTVE
-400 DVLERF
+400 VLERF
-406 GCAFETKPATRGATT
+406 GCAFETKPCAARRAKLR
-421 IDPID
+421 DVSDAAD
-426 PSTGVVEEDRAR
+426 PSTDSVVA
-438 EDAASR
+438 
-444 SEFSRGRGEDDD
+444 DDD
-456 DDDARE
+456 ESAVFEALAHSQTDASHRTCDDSNPYDSNLE

-473 ADARPVTFATAPFP
+473 ADARPFAFATAPFP

-502 AASGVSSARETVFES
+502 AACGVSTARETVFES

-530 DATEEGDAIAI
+530 DAVLSAEGDAVAI
-541 RGGGGGDDDA
+541 RGAQRRDA
-551 RSASDG
+551 RAPK
-557 VGGAKESGVRRD
+557 ASGVPRD

-592 LCAKGTTRVFGLEHL
+592 LCVKGTTRVFGLEHL

-621 GADVARRDAER
+621 GADVARRDAL

>member
-1 MASISSARAALDA
+1 M
-14 QTRRGSRAQPVWRRP
+14 
-29 VRHHAACARVRRDS
+29 
-43 RLGTCA
+43 
-49 YAPSSAPAARA
+49 
-60 SGAGGGGYLAVEG
+60 EG

-130 RPNESPSDDGPTG
+130 RPNESTGDAPTVSDVDGL
-143 AVGGTLRVDCS
+143 GTLRVDCS
-154 RITTSA
+154 RITSSA

-180 ARTGRVEMPLPG
+180 ARTGWVEMPLPG

-279 AEGTTVFR
+279 AEGTTVVR

-312 GTDTITVRGVGERA
+312 GTDTITVRGVGVR
-326 SGGAPSRGAAVAAR
+326 APSKKRLGAAVGAR
-340 ARGGPGVFSHD
+340 CGPSD
-351 FGDVAALGGCTHRVI
+351 AAALGGCAHAVI

-382 RSRIEVEPVILA
+382 RSRIELEPVILA
-394 HVRSTL
+394 HVRSTVE
-400 DVLERF
+400 VLERF
-406 GCAFETKPATRGATT
+406 GCAFETKPCAARRAKLR
-421 IDPID
+421 DVSDAAD
-426 PSTGVVEEDRAR
+426 PSTDSVVA
-438 EDAASR
+438 
-444 SEFSRGRGEDDD
+444 DDD
-456 DDDARE
+456 ESAVFEALAHSQTDASHRTCDDSNPYDSNLE

-473 ADARPVTFATAPFP
+473 ADARPFAFATAPFP

-502 AASGVSSARETVFES
+502 AACGVSTARETVFES

-530 DATEEGDAIAI
+530 DAVLSAEGDAVAI
-541 RGGGGGDDDA
+541 RGAQRRDA
-551 RSASDG
+551 RAPK
-557 VGGAKESGVRRD
+557 ASGVPRD

-621 GADVARRDAER
+621 GADVARRDAL

>member
-312 GTDTITVRGVGERA
+312 GTDTITVRGVGVR
-326 SGGAPSRGAAVAAR
+326 APSKKRLGAAVGAR
-340 ARGGPGVFSHD
+340 CGPSD
-351 FGDVAALGGCTHRVI
+351 AAALGGCAHAVI

-382 RSRIEVEPVILA
+382 RSRIELEPVILA
-394 HVRSTL
+394 HVRSTVE
-400 DVLERF
+400 VLERF
-406 GCAFETKPATRGATT
+406 GCAFETKPCAARRAKLR
-421 IDPID
+421 DVSDAAD
-426 PSTGVVEEDRAR
+426 PSTDSVVA
-438 EDAASR
+438 
-444 SEFSRGRGEDDD
+444 DDD
-456 DDDARE
+456 ESAVFEALAHSQTDASHRTCDDSNPYDSNLE

-473 ADARPVTFATAPFP
+473 ADARPFAFATAPFP

-502 AASGVSSARETVFES
+502 AACGVSTARETVFES

-530 DATEEGDAIAI
+530 DAVLSAEGDAVAI
-541 RGGGGGDDDA
+541 RGAQRRDA
-551 RSASDG
+551 RAPK
-557 VGGAKESGVRRD
+557 ASGVPRD

-592 LCAKGTTRVFGLEHL
+592 LCVKGTTRVFGLEHL

-621 GADVARRDAER
+621 GADVARRDAL

>member
-1 MASISSARAALDA
+1 MASMASARAAPDA
-14 QTRRGSRAQPVWRRP
+14 LARRGPRAQPAWRRP
-29 VRHHAACARVRRDS
+29 VRHNAVCARVRRDA

-49 YAPSSAPAARA
+49 YATSSAPAARA

-96 TLACAEPVT
+96 TLACSEPVT
-105 LTNVPDLKDVHSMIA
+105 LTNVPDLRDVRSMIA

-130 RPNESPSDDGPTG
+130 QPDDSPDDRAGG
-143 AVGGTLRVDCS
+143 VDGTLRVDCS

-220 GTVIATTRGVDDD
+220 GTVIATTAAGDDD
-233 RAENDDAFDWTSD
+233 DADGACRST
-246 AEKPAPLR
+246 APLR
-254 GAADGVSLRFPS
+254 GKADLSLRFPS

-279 AEGTTVFR
+279 AEGTTVIR

-312 GTDTITVRGVGERA
+312 GTDTITVRGVGDAKAAARMAEIREKKKKKKA
-326 SGGAPSRGAAVAAR
+326 SWTSPPSSLRSAGARTAPSR
-340 ARGGPGVFSHD
+340 
-351 FGDVAALGGCTHRVI
+351 T
-366 PDRIEAGT
+366 
-374 FLVAAAVT
+374 
-382 RSRIEVEPVILA
+382 
-394 HVRSTL
+394 
-400 DVLERF
+400 
-406 GCAFETKPATRGATT
+406 
-421 IDPID
+421 
-426 PSTGVVEEDRAR
+426 
-438 EDAASR
+438 
-444 SEFSRGRGEDDD
+444 
-456 DDDARE
+456 
-462 VRLRVIPPASR
+462 
-473 ADARPVTFATAPFP
+473 
-487 GVPTDMQPQ
+487 
-496 LCVLAS
+496 
-502 AASGVSSARETVFES
+502 ES
-517 RVSHLAQLRAMGV
+517 RLG
-530 DATEEGDAIAI
+530 
-541 RGGGGGDDDA
+541 
-551 RSASDG
+551 RSWSP
-557 VGGAKESGVRRD
+557 RR
-569 DGSFGVDVFGS
+569 
-580 DLRATAALVLAG
+580 
-592 LCAKGTTRVFGLEHL
+592 
-607 DRGYERLDE
+607 
-616 KLRAL
+616 
-621 GADVARRDAER
+621 

>member
-29 VRHHAACARVRRDS
+29 VRHHAACARVRRDA

-49 YAPSSAPAARA
+49 YASSSAPTARA
-60 SGAGGGGYLAVEG
+60 SGAGGGGHLAVGG

-78 GLVRVGGAK
+78 GLVRIGGAK

-105 LTNVPDLKDVHSMIA
+105 LTNVPDLRDVRSMIA

-130 RPNESPSDDGPTG
+130 RPNESTGDAPTVSDVDGL
-143 AVGGTLRVDCS
+143 GTLRVDCS
-154 RITTSA
+154 RITSSA

-180 ARTGRVEMPLPG
+180 ARTGWVEMPLPG

-211 GARVRVTEE
+211 GARVRVTER
-220 GTVIATTRGVDDD
+220 GTVIATTSGGSIGDDD
-233 RAENDDAFDWTSD
+233 DDSSFPGSLSERGSSRAR
-246 AEKPAPLR
+246 PLR
-254 GAADGVSLRFPS
+254 GARGGLELRFPS

-279 AEGTTVFR
+279 AEGTTVIR

-293 EVADLAAM
+293 EVADLACM

-312 GTDTITVRGVGERA
+312 GTDTITVRGVGVR
-326 SGGAPSRGAAVAAR
+326 APSKKRLGAAVGAR
-340 ARGGPGVFSHD
+340 CGPSD
-351 FGDVAALGGCTHRVI
+351 AAALGGCAHAVI

-382 RSRIEVEPVILA
+382 RSRIELEPVILA
-394 HVRSTL
+394 HVRSTVE
-400 DVLERF
+400 VLERF
-406 GCAFETKPATRGATT
+406 GCAFETKPCAARRAKLR
-421 IDPID
+421 DVSDAAD
-426 PSTGVVEEDRAR
+426 PSTDSVVA
-438 EDAASR
+438 
-444 SEFSRGRGEDDD
+444 DDD
-456 DDDARE
+456 ESAVFEALAHSQTDASHRTCDDSNPYDSNLE

-473 ADARPVTFATAPFP
+473 ADARPFAFATAPFP

-502 AASGVSSARETVFES
+502 AACGVSTARETVFES

-530 DATEEGDAIAI
+530 DAVLSAEGDAVAI
-541 RGGGGGDDDA
+541 RGAQRRDA
-551 RSASDG
+551 RAPK
-557 VGGAKESGVRRD
+557 ASGVPRD

-621 GADVARRDAER
+621 GADVARRDAL

>member
-1 MASISSARAALDA
+1 MASMASARAAPDA
-14 QTRRGSRAQPVWRRP
+14 LARRGPRAQPAWRRP
-29 VRHHAACARVRRDS
+29 VRHNAVCARVRRDA

-49 YAPSSAPAARA
+49 YATSSAPAARA

-96 TLACAEPVT
+96 TLACSEPVT
-105 LTNVPDLKDVHSMIA
+105 LTNVPDLRDVRSMIA

-130 RPNESPSDDGPTG
+130 RPNDSPDDRAGG
-143 AVGGTLRVDCS
+143 VDGTLRVDCS

-220 GTVIATTRGVDDD
+220 GTVIATTAAGDDD
-233 RAENDDAFDWTSD
+233 DADGACRST
-246 AEKPAPLR
+246 APLR
-254 GAADGVSLRFPS
+254 GKADLSLRFPS

-279 AEGTTVFR
+279 AEGTTVIR

-312 GTDTITVRGVGERA
+312 GTDTITVQGVGDA
-326 SGGAPSRGAAVAAR
+326 KAAAR
-340 ARGGPGVFSHD
+340 MAEIGEKKKKKKGVL
-351 FGDVAALGGCTHRVI
+351 DVASVASLGGCAHRAI

-382 RSRIEVEPVILA
+382 RSSIDVEPVILD
-394 HVRSTL
+394 HVRSTM
-400 DVLERF
+400 DVLEAF
-406 GCAFETKPATRGATT
+406 GCAFETSAVKKTETEHEHET
-421 IDPID
+421 
-426 PSTGVVEEDRAR
+426 S
-438 EDAASR
+438 
-444 SEFSRGRGEDDD
+444 
-456 DDDARE
+456 RE
-462 VRLRVIPPASR
+462 VRLRVFPPASR
-473 ADARPVTFATAPFP
+473 EEARPVTFATAPFP

-502 AASGVSSARETVFES
+502 AASGVSLCRETVFES
-517 RVSHLAQLRAMGV
+517 RVAHVEQLRAMGV
-530 DATEEGDAIAI
+530 DAVAEGETVMV
-541 RGGGGGDDDA
+541 RGGEYSNSKNET
-551 RSASDG
+551 R
-557 VGGAKESGVRRD
+557 
-569 DGSFGVDVFGS
+569 DVFGS

-621 GADVARRDAER
+621 GADVARREELL